1 MNAWIPLKAL
11 FTASTLTFTS
21 HLMGQSLMLS
31 WYVRVRLWGAV
42 QLDFGRH
49 ISVVMTSTGFCI
61 MGFLTISREKV
72 SSVRGGGV
80 YVRGSFSWESEGNRE
95 LYTYTTY
102 WYFIII
108 IIIII
113 IFTI

>member
-1 MNAWIPLKAL
+1 
-11 FTASTLTFTS
+11 
-21 HLMGQSLMLS
+21 MGQSLMLS

-72 SSVRGGGV
+72 SSVRVCVCVCGGEGGG
-80 YVRGSFSWESEGNRE
+80 FSWESEGNRE